1 MNQQLYT
8 YRLWV
13 RINDFQTTETLVFA
27 SDDYHAKLLG
37 ESQFGAG
44 NVLSYTRT
52 NHGLLTESN

>member
-1 MNQQLYT
+1 MYT
-8 YRLWV
+8 YKLWV
-13 RINDFQTTETLVFA
+13 RINDFQTTETIVFA
-27 SDDYHAKLLG
+27 NDDYHAKLLG